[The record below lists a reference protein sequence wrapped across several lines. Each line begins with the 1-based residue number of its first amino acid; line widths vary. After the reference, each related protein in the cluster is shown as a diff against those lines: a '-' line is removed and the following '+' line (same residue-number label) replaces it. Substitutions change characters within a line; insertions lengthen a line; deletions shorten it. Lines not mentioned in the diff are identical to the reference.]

1 MIIKNSLPFRYRLLN
16 MDIISFIIY
25 PFAMVYMKNY
35 KNKRNTRKSNIGV
48 VYIRFSITEW
58 PFHHKLDAIDKK

>member
-1 MIIKNSLPFRYRLLN
+1 
-16 MDIISFIIY
+16 MDKISFIIY

-48 VYIRFSITEW
+48 VYIRFSIREW